1 MGGLQAGQAGS
12 TSSTRGTIP
21 QGLVTVGND
30 VVESGLGDQSLELGY
45 RGDVH
50 TAFRDPIS
58 LEAATGAYVEVRGY
72 SVDKG
77 LVNAP
82 A

>member
-50 TAFRDPIS
+50 TAFRDPIG